1 MAGAGGED
9 GEPGHEGADERLR
22 RCAGDLQGTQAPAV
36 EAAGHQGRRPH
47 DGAQAEVPQHRA
59 DIEFRAQVRRRCD
72 RRTGLMRRRRERDPD
87 AGRRRPRGGGG
98 AGGAPVRELQRLK
111 GVNVKLITACTAI
124 KQIDADPI
132 CIFAADGGGVV
143 GYGAPEGA
151 KLLLSGPA
159 NKLRRHSGLI
169 QATR

>member
-1 MAGAGGED
+1 MARWRHLIGISGGFGLET
-9 GEPGHEGADERLR
+9 L
-22 RCAGDLQGTQAPAV
+22 AV
-36 EAAGHQGRRPH
+36 LGWNTHN
-47 DGAQAEVPQHRA
+47 AQAVLNAASRTTVLKVTPQHRA
-59 DIEFRAQVRRRCD
+59 DIALRAQVRRQCD
-72 RRTGLMRRRRERDPD
+72 RRTGFMRRRRERDPD
-87 AGRRRPRGGGG
+87 AGRRRPRGGG

-132 CIFAADGGGVV
+132 CIFAEDAGGVV